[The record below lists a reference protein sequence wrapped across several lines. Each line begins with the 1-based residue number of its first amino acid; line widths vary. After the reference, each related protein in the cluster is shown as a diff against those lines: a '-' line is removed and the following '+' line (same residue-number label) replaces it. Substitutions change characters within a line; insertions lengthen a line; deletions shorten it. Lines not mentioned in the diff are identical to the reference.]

1 MIKSIYRRAAELGIP
16 AGVYLTVAMLSIV
29 FGDKLPPPVSCGSF
43 AIACFAYR
51 PLSHAKATLC

>member
-29 FGDKLPPPVSCGSF
+29 FGDKLPP
-43 AIACFAYR
+43 CFLWQFCYCLFR
-51 PLSHAKATLC
+51 L